1 LKMVVVMVRQMVAP
15 LDARCRCSGGVEVAA
30 MVVCEEEELAV
41 AVNLKVF
48 APAAFFGVVACAE
61 WFEVA
66 GMFLRRWWPA
76 AMLHL
81 DGVAKVIVAV
91 AEMVRT
97 WC

>member
-1 LKMVVVMVRQMVAP
+1 MAP
-15 LDARCRCSGGVEVAA
+15 LDARCRCSGGAEVAA
-30 MVVCEEEELAV
+30 MVVREEEELAV

-48 APAAFFGVVACAE
+48 APSAFSSVVACAE

-66 GMFLRRWWPA
+66 WMLLRRWWSA
-76 AMLHL
+76 ALLHL
-81 DGVAKVIVAV
+81 DGVVVVAMAA